1 MPTEVYP
8 MSYINL
14 LQFITSQPFVI
25 LLLKLKNIK
34 IKRIQRNMKKI
45 KTSKINKNTIV
56 ISLGDPAGIGT
67 EITLKA
73 LGSNS
78 IDENIHPL
86 LVGCKNNIFETYYKM
101 IQHGIKNIPNPNNLD
116 IIDIPL
122 ESKIIPGV
130 INKETGSASFN
141 WLYNAT
147 KLVIEGKARGIV
159 TAPISKIAWHKA
171 GHKFTGQTELLSKLT
186 NKETSMLFT
195 AISPNNG
202 WRFNTLLATTHIAL
216 EQITNNLT
224 TDLLKQKLDTL
235 LNFCRKFKDQPSIHV
250 AGLNPHAGEEG
261 KIGMEEQN
269 LIIPC
274 LNEWKSDNPTVKL
287 IGPIPPD
294 TCWIS
299 AAEAWKEKSNQNAPD
314 GILALYHDQ
323 GLIPV
328 KLIAFDEAVNTT
340 LGLPF
345 VRTSPDHGTALDI
358 AGKCLAREK
367 SMIAAINNAWILSH

>member
-1 MPTEVYP
+1 
-8 MSYINL
+8 
-14 LQFITSQPFVI
+14 
-25 LLLKLKNIK
+25 
-34 IKRIQRNMKKI
+34 MKKI
-45 KTSKINKNTIV
+45 KTSNNHNNTLV

-73 LGSNS
+73 LGSNRLH
-78 IDENIHPL
+78 ENIEPL
-86 LVGCKNNIFETYYKM
+86 LVGCRQNIYETYSKL
-101 IQHGIKNIPNPNNLD
+101 IDHGINNIPNPNNLN

-122 ESKIIPGV
+122 KNKITPGIVSKES
-130 INKETGSASFN
+130 GSASFN
-141 WLYNAT
+141 WLFNAT
-147 KLVIEGKARGIV
+147 KILLEGKGKALV

-171 GHKFTGQTELLSKLT
+171 GHKFPGQTDLLGNLT
-186 NKETSMLFT
+186 SRKTSMLFT

-202 WRFNTLLATTHIAL
+202 WRFNTLLATTHIPL
-216 EQITNNLT
+216 EKISSYLTKELITY
-224 TDLLKQKLDTL
+224 KLNSL
-235 LNFCRKFKDQPSIHV
+235 LNFCKRFTDKPSIQI

-261 KIGMEEQN
+261 KIGIEEKN
-269 LIIPC
+269 IIIPII
-274 LNEWKSDNPTVKL
+274 NAWKLDNPNIKIV
-287 IGPIPPD
+287 GPVPPD

-299 AAEAWKEKSNQNAPD
+299 AAEAWKDESNKSAPD

-358 AGKCLAREK
+358 SGKFIARET
-367 SMIAAINNAWILSH
+367 SMIAAINNAWILSR

>member
-1 MPTEVYP
+1 MRN
-8 MSYINL
+8 S
-14 LQFITSQPFVI
+14 
-25 LLLKLKNIK
+25 KN
-34 IKRIQRNMKKI
+34 
-45 KTSKINKNTIV
+45 NKNTLV

-73 LGSNS
+73 LGSQFLNK
-78 IDENIHPL
+78 NIQPL
-86 LVGCKNNIFETYYKM
+86 LVGCKNNIYETYSKL
-101 IQHGIKNIPNPNNLD
+101 IDHGINNIPSPQYLD

-122 ESKIIPGV
+122 EEKIVPGIV
-130 INKETGSASFN
+130 DKNTGSASFK
-141 WLYNAT
+141 WLVKAT
-147 KLVIEGKARGIV
+147 NILLEGKARALI

-171 GHKFTGQTELLSKLT
+171 GHKFAGQTELLGKLT
-186 NKETSMLFT
+186 NKKTSMLFT

-202 WRFNTLLATTHIAL
+202 WRFNTLLATTHIPI
-216 EQITNNLT
+216 ENIKISLT
-224 TDLLKQKLDTL
+224 KELIQYKLDSL
-235 LNFCRKFKDQPSIHV
+235 LNFCLKFKDKPLIQI

-261 KIGMEEQN
+261 KIGIEEKN
-269 LIIPC
+269 LIIPI
-274 LNEWKSDNPTVKL
+274 LNEWKLENPEIQLT
-287 IGPIPPD
+287 GPIPPD

-299 AAEAWKEKSNQNAPD
+299 SAEAWNSLSAETNAPD

-358 AGKCLAREK
+358 AGQFKARET
-367 SMIAAINNAWILSH
+367 SMIAAINNAWMLSQ

>member
-1 MPTEVYP
+1 M
-8 MSYINL
+8 
-14 LQFITSQPFVI
+14 QKSQLTKENRTTLI
-25 LLLKLKNIK
+25 
-34 IKRIQRNMKKI
+34 
-45 KTSKINKNTIV
+45 

-73 LGSNS
+73 LGSKSLNK
-78 IDENIHPL
+78 NIKPL
-86 LVGCKNNIFETYYKM
+86 LVGCKNNIHETYSKL
-101 IQHGIKNIPNPNNLD
+101 IKHGIDNIPDPSSLD

-122 ESKIIPGV
+122 NNKVIPGIV
-130 INKETGSASFN
+130 DEHSGSASFK
-141 WLYNAT
+141 WLLNAT
-147 KLVIEGKARGIV
+147 NILLEGKANALV

-171 GHKFTGQTELLSKLT
+171 GHKFAGQTELLGKLT
-186 NKETSMLFT
+186 NKKTSMLFT

-202 WRFNTLLATTHIAL
+202 WRFNTLLATTHIPL
-216 EQITNNLT
+216 KKINNHLT
-224 TDLLKQKLDTL
+224 KELIRYKLDSL
-235 LNFCRKFKDQPSIHV
+235 LSFCRQFKEKPSIQI

-269 LIIPC
+269 LIIPI
-274 LNEWKSDNPTVKL
+274 LNEWKLDNPSIK
-287 IGPIPPD
+287 INGPIPPD

-299 AAEAWKEKSNQNAPD
+299 AADAWIGGSKKNDAPD

-345 VRTSPDHGTALDI
+345 IRTSPDHGTALDI
-358 AGKCLAREK
+358 AGKFKAREK
-367 SMIAAINNAWILSH
+367 SMIAALNNAWLLSQ

>member
-1 MPTEVYP
+1 
-8 MSYINL
+8 MSK
-14 LQFITSQPFVI
+14 F
-25 LLLKLKNIK
+25 
-34 IKRIQRNMKKI
+34 KK
-45 KTSKINKNTIV
+45 SKKNKNTLI

-73 LGSNS
+73 LGSKRLNK
-78 IDENIHPL
+78 NIKPL
-86 LVGCKNNIFETYYKM
+86 LVGCKNNIEKTYLKL
-101 IQHGIKNIPNPNNLD
+101 IDNGINNIPEPKELD

-122 ESKIIPGV
+122 EKEVVPGIV
-130 INKETGSASFN
+130 DKYSGSASFK
-141 WLYNAT
+141 WLFTAT
-147 KLVIEGKARGIV
+147 NLLLEGKAHALV

-171 GHKFTGQTELLSKLT
+171 GHEFAGQTELLGELT
-186 NKETSMLFT
+186 NKKTSMLFT

-202 WRFNTLLATTHIAL
+202 WRFNTLLATTHIP
-216 EQITNNLT
+216 INKINDSLT
-224 TDLLKQKLDTL
+224 KELIKFKLDSL
-235 LNFCRKFKDQPSIHV
+235 LNFCRNFKEKPIIQI

-261 KIGMEEQN
+261 KIGIEEQN
-269 LIIPC
+269 LIIPI
-274 LNEWKSDNPTVKL
+274 LNKWKSDNPDIKL
-287 IGPIPPD
+287 NGPIPPD

-299 AAEAWKEKSNQNAPD
+299 AANAWNSDSTENNAPD

-358 AGKCLAREK
+358 AGKFKARET
-367 SMIAAINNAWILSH
+367 SMIAALNNAWILSQ

>member
-1 MPTEVYP
+1 MQE
-8 MSYINL
+8 
-14 LQFITSQPFVI
+14 F
-25 LLLKLKNIK
+25 
-34 IKRIQRNMKKI
+34 
-45 KTSKINKNTIV
+45 KTSKNNNNKLI

-73 LGSNS
+73 LGSKFLNK
-78 IDENIHPL
+78 NIQPL
-86 LVGCKNNIFETYYKM
+86 LIGCKNNIFKTHLKLIE
-101 IQHGIKNIPNPNNLD
+101 HGINNIPNPKKLD

-122 ESKIIPGV
+122 ENKVVPGIV
-130 INKETGSASFN
+130 DEYSGSASFK
-141 WLYNAT
+141 WLVNAT
-147 KLVIEGKARGIV
+147 KMLLEGKANALV

-171 GHKFTGQTELLSKLT
+171 GHEFAGQTELLGKLT
-186 NKETSMLFT
+186 NKKTSMLFT

-202 WRFNTLLATTHIAL
+202 WRFNTLLATTHIPFYKVN
-216 EQITNNLT
+216 NNLT
-224 TDLLKQKLDTL
+224 KELIRYKLDIL
-235 LNFCRKFKDQPSIHV
+235 LNFCLQFKDKPSLQI

-261 KIGMEEQN
+261 KIGIEEKD
-269 LIIPC
+269 LIIPL
-274 LNEWKSDNPTVKL
+274 LNEWKLDNPNIK
-287 IGPIPPD
+287 ISGPIPPD

-299 AAEAWKEKSNQNAPD
+299 SVNAWNGLSKENNAPD

-358 AGKCLAREK
+358 AGKFEAREN
-367 SMIAAINNAWILSH
+367 SMVAAINNAWLLSQ

>member
-1 MPTEVYP
+1 MT
-8 MSYINL
+8 
-14 LQFITSQPFVI
+14 
-25 LLLKLKNIK
+25 KLKK
-34 IKRIQRNMKKI
+34 
-45 KTSKINKNTIV
+45 SKNNKNILV

-73 LGSNS
+73 LGSNRLNK
-78 IDENIHPL
+78 NIKPL
-86 LVGCKNNIFETYYKM
+86 LVGCQNNIYKTYLKL
-101 IQHGIKNIPNPNNLD
+101 IDHGLNNIPDPDDLE

-122 ESKIIPGV
+122 EEKVIPGRV
-130 INKETGSASFN
+130 DKNSGSASFN

-147 KLVIEGKARGIV
+147 NIVLDGKANALV

-171 GHKFTGQTELLSKLT
+171 GHNFAGQTELLGKLT
-186 NKETSMLFT
+186 NKKTSMLFT

-202 WRFNTLLATTHIAL
+202 WRFNTLLATTHIPL
-216 EQITNNLT
+216 EQINNNLT
-224 TDLLKQKLDTL
+224 KELIQFKLDSLLK
-235 LNFCRKFKDQPSIHV
+235 FCQQFTEKPLIHI

-261 KIGMEEQN
+261 KIGIEEQS
-269 LIIPC
+269 LIIPV
-274 LNEWKSDNPTVKL
+274 LNEWKLNHPDIRMN
-287 IGPIPPD
+287 GPIPPD

-299 AAEAWKEKSNQNAPD
+299 AADAWNSNSNKNNAPD

-345 VRTSPDHGTALDI
+345 IRTSPDHGTALDI
-358 AGKCLAREK
+358 AGKFKARET
-367 SMIAAINNAWILSH
+367 SMIAAMNNAWILSQ

>member
-1 MPTEVYP
+1 M
-8 MSYINL
+8 
-14 LQFITSQPFVI
+14 
-25 LLLKLKNIK
+25 
-34 IKRIQRNMKKI
+34 KRNQTPETK
-45 KTSKINKNTIV
+45 KNTLI

-73 LGSNS
+73 LGSKYLNK
-78 IDENIHPL
+78 NIHPL
-86 LVGCKNNIFETYYKM
+86 LVGCK
-101 IQHGIKNIPNPNNLD
+101 KNIYQTYIQLISQGIYNITDPKELD

-122 ESKIIPGV
+122 EKEIIPGIV
-130 INKETGSASFN
+130 NEITGSASFK
-141 WLYNAT
+141 WLVKAT
-147 KLVIEGKARGIV
+147 NILLEGKAKALV

-171 GHKFTGQTELLSKLT
+171 GHEFAGQTELLGKLT
-186 NKETSMLFT
+186 NKKTSMLFT

-202 WRFNTLLATTHIAL
+202 WRFNTLLATTHISL
-216 EQITNNLT
+216 NKINNNLT
-224 TDLLKQKLDTL
+224 KELIRYKLDEL
-235 LNFCRKFKDQPSIHV
+235 LNFCRQFTKKPLIHV

-261 KIGMEEQN
+261 KIGIEEQN
-269 LIIPC
+269 LIIPT
-274 LNEWKSDNPTVKL
+274 LNEWKIDNPGIKV

-294 TCWIS
+294 SCWIS
-299 AAEAWKEKSNQNAPD
+299 SADAWNRPSNENNAPD

-358 AGKCLAREK
+358 AGKFKAREA
-367 SMIAAINNAWILSH
+367 SMVAAINNAWLLSR